1 MYVLKL
7 QCYALQ
13 LNIFYMFVLKLQ
25 CFVTKQLPRVLLAL
39 IYREDKLV

>member
-25 CFVTKQLPRVLLAL
+25 CFVTKQLARV
-39 IYREDKLV
+39 